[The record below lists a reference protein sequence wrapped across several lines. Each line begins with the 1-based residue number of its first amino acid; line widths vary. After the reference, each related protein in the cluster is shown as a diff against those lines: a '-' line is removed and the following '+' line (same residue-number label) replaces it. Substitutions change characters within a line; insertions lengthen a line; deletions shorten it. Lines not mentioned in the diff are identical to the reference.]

1 MLICSKSF
9 AKRIRCILNADVFLK
24 RAVGANEVFMMTA
37 AADEG
42 GVDKTHHRR
51 KSDCDGEILE
61 NWADCDTFRCLGVGA
76 NWGVGGW
83 GRRHLMKDRRKCGAW
98 SDTLGCLGSIPQR
111 LPVVVE
117 VVDKEDV
124 NSDEDIR

>member
-42 GVDKTHHRR
+42 GVDKTHHKR

-76 NWGVGGW
+76 NWGRGG
-83 GRRHLMKDRRKCGAW
+83 GGDA
-98 SDTLGCLGSIPQR
+98 T
-111 LPVVVE
+111 
-117 VVDKEDV
+117 
-124 NSDEDIR
+124 